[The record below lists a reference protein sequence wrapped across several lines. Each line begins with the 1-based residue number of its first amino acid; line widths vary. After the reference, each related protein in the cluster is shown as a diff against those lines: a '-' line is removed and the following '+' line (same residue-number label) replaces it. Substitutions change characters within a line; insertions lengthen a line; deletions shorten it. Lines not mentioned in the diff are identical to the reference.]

1 MSVLLPNDGWIE
13 MDIDLGRFKLDR
25 EINGIQYG
33 WYSGTY
39 IGIKIIK

>member
-1 MSVLLPNDGWIE
+1 MTVLLPNEGVAE

-39 IGIKIIK
+39 IGIKITS